1 MRASR
6 NPVISMSM
14 LRIMHARVI
23 RKVGQFARW
32 SITVSPRVPSP
43 KIRIR
48 FSMLIASLSRIGAI
62 TIMYYDNEGVI
73 LDLGLTHVL
82 AECKVIIVRLRLAA
96 SSNTPAFRLEQFFR
110 RQLCR
115 EVGSGE
121 QYSIIPTSQ
130 DISI

>member
-14 LRIMHARVI
+14 LRIMHARVM

-43 KIRIR
+43 KIRMR
-48 FSMLIASLSRIGAI
+48 FSMFIASLCRMGAI
-62 TIMYYDNEGVI
+62 TYGYYLKEGVI

-82 AECKVIIVRLRLAA
+82 VE
-96 SSNTPAFRLEQFFR
+96 
-110 RQLCR
+110 
-115 EVGSGE
+115 
-121 QYSIIPTSQ
+121 
-130 DISI
+130 